1 MVQWRAFSS
10 TAGVRASLHQGL
22 AIPSWLVLGGFHFWL
37 SHGASS
43 PQWGWWGRHREEGPG
58 CQEACHIP
66 EWSHLQGRYWVWSSS
81 SGPFFFFPFNPLY
94 FSLQFSHS
102 VMSDSLQPHGLQDAR
117 PPCPSPT
124 PGVYSNSCPLSQWCH
139 PVISSSVIPFS
150 TCLQSFPGSGCFSAD
165 TKIMT
170 LTENNARVYSYN
182 KKLINNWLMTMTN

>member
-1 MVQWRAFSS
+1 MGHPVLNGAGGVGTGKRALDVRRLVIYLSGHICKGGTGSEAAVQ
-10 TAGVRASLHQGL
+10 
-22 AIPSWLVLGGFHFWL
+22 VL
-37 SHGASS
+37 
-43 PQWGWWGRHREEGPG
+43 
-58 CQEACHIP
+58 
-66 EWSHLQGRYWVWSSS
+66 
-81 SGPFFFFPFNPLY
+81 FFFFPFNPLY